1 MKATVRVLLVMVM
14 MCMLT
19 LPASAEPCGPGGPLF
34 AVAPGSVKITLRSGN
49 TLKSTILCVGADTI
63 VLSDG
68 RRIRQL
74 PLADVV
80 RIVKPRDSVVNGFF
94 VGALVGVLLAGLS
107 GGGGEA
113 EPEGVVLAFGAFGAV
128 IDAFRGSSW
137 TVYTAPSVTTTR
149 RTVEWRVR
157 F

>member
-1 MKATVRVLLVMVM
+1 MVRVLLALLALLAVSRS
-14 MCMLT
+14 
-19 LPASAEPCGPGGPLF
+19 ASAGPCGPGGPLF
-34 AVAPGSVKITLRSGN
+34 AAAPGSVKVTLRGGN
-49 TLKSTILCVGADTI
+49 TLKATILCVGPDTI

-68 RRIRQL
+68 MRIREM

-113 EPEGVVLAFGAFGAV
+113 EAEEIVLGLGAFGAV
-128 IDAFRGSSW
+128 IDAFHGSSW
-137 TVYTAPSVTTTR
+137 TVYTAPSVATSR
-149 RTVEWRVR
+149 PSVQWRVR